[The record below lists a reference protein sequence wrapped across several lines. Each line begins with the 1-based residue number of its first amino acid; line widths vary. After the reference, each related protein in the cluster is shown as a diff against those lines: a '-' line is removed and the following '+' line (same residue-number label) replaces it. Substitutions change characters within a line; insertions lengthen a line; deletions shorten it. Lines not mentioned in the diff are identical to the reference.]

1 MHVITSFIMTTLM
14 VDKRKKILEGSVIK
28 VGNSGGVLV
37 PKEWIG
43 KIAKVQIIEED
54 EDLEAKNKKK
64 K

>member
-1 MHVITSFIMTTLM
+1 MYVITSFIMTTLM

-43 KIAKVQIIEED
+43 KIAKVQIIEEA
-54 EDLEAKNKKK
+54 EVKE
-64 K
+64 

>member
-43 KIAKVQIIEED
+43 KIAKVQIIEEAVKD
-54 EDLEAKNKKK
+54 E
-64 K
+64 

>member
-1 MHVITSFIMTTLM
+1 MTTLM

-43 KIAKVQIIEED
+43 KIAKVQIIEEA
-54 EDLEAKNKKK
+54 EVKE
-64 K
+64 